1 MKYFQVKVEFTVE
14 ENGKLKK
21 QKINYLVDSMSVTE
35 AEQRMILYLKEQ
47 GENEFQIKSAVESSI
62 SAVITGI

>member
-14 ENGKLKK
+14 ENGKIKK
-21 QKINYLVDSMSVTE
+21 QKVNYLVDSMTVTE
-35 AEQRMILYLKEQ
+35 AEQRMVKYLQEQ

-62 SAVITGI
+62 SAVIN

>member
-14 ENGKLKK
+14 ENGKIKK
-21 QKINYLVDSMSVTE
+21 QKVNYLVDSMTVTE
-35 AEQRMILYLKEQ
+35 AEQRMVKYLQEQ

-62 SAVITGI
+62 SAVIS

>member
-14 ENGKLKK
+14 ENGKIKK
-21 QKINYLVDSMSVTE
+21 QKVNYLVDSMTVTE
-35 AEQRMILYLKEQ
+35 AEQRMVKYLQEQ

-62 SAVITGI
+62 SAVITDI

>member
-1 MKYFQVKVEFTVE
+1 MKYFQVKVEFTIE

-62 SAVITGI
+62 SAVITDI

>member
-14 ENGKLKK
+14 ENNKIKK
-21 QKINYLVDSMSVTE
+21 QKVNYLVDSMTVTE
-35 AEQRMILYLKEQ
+35 AEQRMVKYLQEQ

-62 SAVITGI
+62 SAVIS

>member
-14 ENGKLKK
+14 ENGKIKK
-21 QKINYLVDSMSVTE
+21 QKVNYLVDSMTVTE
-35 AEQRMILYLKEQ
+35 VEQRMVKYLQVQ

-62 SAVITGI
+62 SAVIS